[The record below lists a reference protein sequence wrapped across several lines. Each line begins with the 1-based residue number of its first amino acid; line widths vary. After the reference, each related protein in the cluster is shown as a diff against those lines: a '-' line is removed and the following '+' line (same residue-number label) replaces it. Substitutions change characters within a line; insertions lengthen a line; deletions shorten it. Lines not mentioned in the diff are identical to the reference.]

1 MRTFLILAAALS
13 MAASS
18 AIAAP
23 CRDAH
28 GRFMKCAPMAPQ
40 RCRDVHGR
48 FMKCGPH

>member
-1 MRTFLILAAALS
+1 MRHFVILAVALS

-28 GRFMKCAPMAPQ
+28 GRFMKCAPMMPKH
-40 RCRDVHGR
+40 CRDTHGR
-48 FMKCGPH
+48 FMKCGLH

>member
-1 MRTFLILAAALS
+1 MILAVALS

-18 AIAAP
+18 AFAAP

-28 GRFMKCAPMAPQ
+28 GRFMKCTAMAPQ
-40 RCRDVHGR
+40 HCRDAKGR

>member
-1 MRTFLILAAALS
+1 MRNFMILAVALS

-28 GRFMKCAPMAPQ
+28 GKFMKCAPAAPQ
-40 RCRDVHGR
+40 RCRDARGK
-48 FMKCGPH
+48 FMKCGAH